1 MNGAVRHFALPF
13 LAAGLT
19 CAAASGV
26 LADPALPAGPALPS
40 GMEAALLEG
49 FVEIQPDGERWAR
62 FRYIMPALSE
72 GAGYDSVQQD
82 FAVLCGEAALPMLDA
97 AAEQVSVVVVSLMD
111 KPLEF
116 GQSDPE
122 TIQFFE
128 VFAIRDDRCIW
139 EDY

>member
-1 MNGAVRHFALPF
+1 MTGRFRL
-13 LAAGLT
+13 LAIPSLVAGLAS
-19 CAAASGV
+19 AAASPL
-26 LADPALPAGPALPS
+26 LAELALPS
-40 GMEAALLEG
+40 GMEAELMEG
-49 FVEIQPDGERWAR
+49 FVEVQPDGERWAR
-62 FRYIMPALSE
+62 FRYVMPALSN

-82 FAVLCGEAALPMLDA
+82 FAVLCDEAALPMLDA
-97 AAEQVSVVVVSLMD
+97 AAEEVSLVVVSLMD

-128 VFAIRDDRCIW
+128 VFIIREDRCIW